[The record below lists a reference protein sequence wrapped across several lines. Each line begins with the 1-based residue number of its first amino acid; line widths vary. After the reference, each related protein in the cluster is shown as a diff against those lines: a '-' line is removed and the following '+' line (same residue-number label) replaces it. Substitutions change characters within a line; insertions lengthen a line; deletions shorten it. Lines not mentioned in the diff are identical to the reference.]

1 LKIFNIIFLMFLL
14 TACTY
19 KTTPV
24 IVAFKK
30 DQIAIN
36 DQGFL
41 KENSFSKKIEVYNV
55 GQLVFVLTINSK
67 NICVNNKCYDKK
79 LFIYKLNPKYP
90 DNLFDLIIS
99 HKPLPNMPLKKI
111 KNGFVQKKGDII
123 YIVTTD
129 KVLFKDKSNN
139 FLFLLKPLNMENNKK
154 ITKK

>member
-1 LKIFNIIFLMFLL
+1 MKYYFLVLVLL
-14 TACTY
+14 FSGCTY

-30 DQIAIN
+30 DNLAIN

-55 GQLVFVLTINSK
+55 GQLVFVMTINSK
-67 NICVNNKCYDKK
+67 NICINNKCYDKK

-99 HKPLPNMPLKKI
+99 KKSLPNIKI
-111 KNGFVQKKGDII
+111 TKTKNGFVQKKGDII

-139 FLFLLKPLNMENNKK
+139 FLFLLKPNK
-154 ITKK
+154 

>member
-1 LKIFNIIFLMFLL
+1 MKIFNIIFLMFLL

-67 NICVNNKCYDKK
+67 NICINNKCYDKK

-111 KNGFVQKKGDII
+111 KNGFFQKEGSLL
-123 YIVTTD
+123 YIVTKN
-129 KVLFKDKSNN
+129 KVLFKDKSNK
-139 FLFLLKPLNMENNKK
+139 FLFLLKAEK
-154 ITKK
+154 

>member
-1 LKIFNIIFLMFLL
+1 MKKISLLLFLL
-14 TACTY
+14 FSGCTY

-30 DQIAIN
+30 DNLAIN

-55 GQLVFVLTINSK
+55 GQLVFVMTINSK
-67 NICVNNKCYDKK
+67 NICINNKCYDKK

-99 HKPLPNMPLKKI
+99 KKPLPNIKI
-111 KNGFVQKKGDII
+111 TKTTDGFFQKKGSIL
-123 YIVTTD
+123 YIVTKN
-129 KVLFKDKSNN
+129 KVLFKDKSNH
-139 FLFLLKPLNMENNKK
+139 FLFLLKPNK
-154 ITKK
+154 